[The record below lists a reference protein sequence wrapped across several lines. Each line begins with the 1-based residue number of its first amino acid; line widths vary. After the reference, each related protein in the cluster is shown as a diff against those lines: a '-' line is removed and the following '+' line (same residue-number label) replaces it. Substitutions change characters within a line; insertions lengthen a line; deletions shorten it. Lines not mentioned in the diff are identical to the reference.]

1 MRSAGG
7 GCWIWGQQV
16 EENDERENRTEMVK
30 YWPLDILVM
39 ARGKGYPR
47 LTFIFQNHWL
57 QIYNFSSM
65 HVCCTGTPNQCLKTK
80 SFLKHFSSSFLM

>member
-1 MRSAGG
+1 MRSAGD

-16 EENDERENRTEMVK
+16 EENDERGKRTEMVK

-57 QIYNFSSM
+57 QIGNDNLQLIASA
-65 HVCCTGTPNQCLKTK
+65 P
-80 SFLKHFSSSFLM
+80 HFV